1 MESIESCLLELKLDS
16 TIDLEA
22 TAAYLAA
29 RSLKREKTISSTK
42 ILLLMFF
49 GGKKI

>member
-1 MESIESCLLELKLDS
+1 MESIESCLELILDS

-29 RSLKREKTISSTK
+29 RSLRGKRKVSSTESCC
-42 ILLLMFF
+42 
-49 GGKKI
+49 